1 MKNLPQN
8 ENNELESHRT
18 FRHIWFF
25 ANTQAKIKNQKSLHF
40 AITQINLLTLKN
52 DIKNIR

>member
-1 MKNLPQN
+1 MKKI
-8 ENNELESHRT
+8 ESEASRT

-40 AITQINLLTLKN
+40 ANAQTNILTLRN
-52 DIKNIR
+52 DFKNIK

>member
-1 MKNLPQN
+1 MKKI
-8 ENNELESHRT
+8 ELETYDT

-25 ANTQAKIKNQKSLHF
+25 ANTQVEIKNQKSLHF
-40 AITQINLLTLKN
+40 ANTQTNILILRN